1 MRKYILPL
9 MASLMLLV
17 LGFRPTTTHL
27 VKGTVKD
34 ESGNTL
40 SHVAITEKGR
50 RTATTSGSDGSYS
63 ITVSDKNATLVFSYL
78 GHATQEVEVKGL
90 AVIDVVLKA
99 AQQSLQEV
107 VVTGYDRALQ
117 GQVAGIVISGNNS
130 NKMMKVRGA
139 PAVNGNFSN
148 NTFNTEEYDGITENS
163 FHRTTDDPLSTF
175 SIDVDAA
182 SYSNVRRFL
191 NSNQLPPAGAVRIEE
206 MINYFTY
213 DYPQPTGKD
222 PFSINTE
229 ISDCPWNQR
238 HKLVLIGLAGKKNS
252 D

>member
-9 MASLMLLV
+9 MVCLTLLV
-17 LGFRPTTTHL
+17 LGFRSSTTHL

-50 RTATTSGSDGSYS
+50 RTGTTSGSDGSYS

-90 AVIDVVLKA
+90 AVVDVVLKA

-107 VVTGYDRALQ
+107 VVTGYGTQALQ
-117 GQVAGIVISGNNS
+117 GRVAGIIINGNNS
-130 NKMMKVRGA
+130 NKRMKIRGA
-139 PAVNGNFSN
+139 PAVNGYFSN
-148 NTFNTEEYDGITENS
+148 NTFNTEEYDGITENR
-163 FHRTTDDPLSTF
+163 FHRTTDEPLSTF

-191 NSNQLPPAGAVRIEE
+191 NSNQLPPDGAVRMEE
-206 MINYFTY
+206 MINYF
-213 DYPQPTGKD
+213 PTII
-222 PFSINTE
+222 PSQQVMIHFPSIQNFPNVPGTR
-229 ISDCPWNQR
+229 IINW
-238 HKLVLIGLAGKKNS
+238 
-252 D
+252 